1 MANNPSHIGDP
12 LDRVDGPLK
21 VTGRA
26 AYAYEHQVPDAAFAA
41 LVVSS
46 IAKGRITSIDTSKAG
61 KQDGVLLVMTH
72 ENAPKLAK
80 QEKKDGQP
88 PGPGEAWQALQDDRV
103 YYGNQPVAVVVAR
116 TSTQARSAA
125 KLVEVRYAAGTPE
138 NDLDGR
144 LAEAY
149 SPKKAGG
156 GGDPAASNRGDTS
169 AALQSAGHKL
179 DEVYRTPFQ
188 FHNPMEPHATIAQ
201 WTAPDALT
209 VYDATQGVFGD
220 AEKIAK
226 AFALKPE
233 NVRVVSPYLGG
244 GFGSKGPTWSHVI
257 IAALA
262 AKQAGRP
269 VRLEVSRPQMFNMVG
284 LRSETRQQIAIG
296 AGTDGSIHALS
307 NDCVSHT
314 STFGEFVE
322 AAALPSR
329 MLYASPNSK
338 TSHRLLRSNIGQTS
352 YMRAPGEATGVL
364 ALEIAIDEMAYQAG
378 MDPIEFR
385 LKNYAETDPE
395 EHKPWSSKSLRECY
409 KQGAQRFGW
418 SKRNPKPGS
427 MRAGDKL
434 VGYGMATAVYP
445 TKRSDAKATAALR
458 SDGSLYVAAGSQDIG
473 TGTYT
478 IMTQIAADS
487 FGVDAGRVVFKLGD
501 TKLPKTPVSGG
512 SQTAAS
518 TGSAVYLATQALKE
532 KLIQMAVSDP
542 QSALSGVSAQ
552 DLSLS
557 NGQVISKSGKQ
568 ESLLS
573 LMKRAGQT
581 EVQASAEAKPGS
593 EKQEYS
599 MYAFG
604 AQFAEVHVDE
614 ELGEITVA
622 RLLGCFAA
630 GRILNAK
637 TARSQFIGGMV
648 WGVSMA
654 LYEEAKLDKRLGRWV
669 NNNLSEYHVPT
680 NLDIREVD
688 AFWVDEVDHH
698 INPIGAKGIGEIGI
712 TGASAAVVNAIYH
725 ATGNRFRSVPVTL
738 DRLIT

>member
-1 MANNPSHIGDP
+1 MPNNTSHIGDP

-26 AYAYEHQVPDAAFAA
+26 TYAYEHQIPDAAFAA
-41 LVVSS
+41 LVTSS
-46 IAKGRITSIDTSKAG
+46 IAKGRITSLDTSKAAR
-61 KQDGVLLVMTH
+61 QTGVLLVLTH
-72 ENAPKLAK
+72 ENAPKLPK
-80 QEKKDGQP
+80 QVTAGDQL
-88 PGPGEAWQALQDDRV
+88 PGPGEAWQAFQDDQV
-103 YYGNQPVAVVVAR
+103 YYGYQPVAVVVAQ

-125 KLVEVRYAAGTPE
+125 KLVEVRYAAEKPE
-138 NDLDGR
+138 NDLDSR
-144 LAEAY
+144 LSEAY

-156 GGDPAASNRGDTS
+156 GEEPGASSRGDFD

-179 DEVYRTPFQ
+179 DGVYRTPFQ
-188 FHNPMEPHATIAQ
+188 FHNPMEQHATIAQ

-220 AEKIAK
+220 AGKIAK
-226 AFALKPE
+226 ALGLKPE
-233 NVRVVSPYLGG
+233 SVRVVSPYLGG

-269 VRLEVSRPQMFNMVG
+269 VRLELSRPQMFNMVG

-296 AGTDGSIHALS
+296 ADNQGSIEALR

-329 MLYASPNSK
+329 MLYESPNNK
-338 TSHRLLRSNIGQTS
+338 TAHRLVRSNIGQTS
-352 YMRAPGEATGVL
+352 YMRAPGEATGVF
-364 ALEIAIDEMAYQAG
+364 ALEIAIDEMAYKAG
-378 MDPIEFR
+378 IDPIEFR
-385 LKNYAETDPE
+385 LKNYAEMDPE

-409 KQGAQRFGW
+409 KQGAERFGW
-418 SKRNPKPGS
+418 SKRNPEPGT

-445 TKRSDAKATAALR
+445 TRRSEAKATATLR
-458 SDGSLYVAAGSQDIG
+458 SDGSLYVVAGSQDIG

-478 IMTQIAADS
+478 IMTQVAADS
-487 FGVDAGRVVFKLGD
+487 FGVDAGRVVFRLGD

-518 TGSAVYLATQALKE
+518 TGSAVYLATEALKE

-542 QSALSGVSAQ
+542 NSVLSGVSAQ
-552 DLSLS
+552 EVSLS
-557 NGQVISKSGKQ
+557 NGHVVSKNGKK
-568 ESLLS
+568 ESLHD

-581 EVQASAEAKPGS
+581 EVQGSGDAKPGS

-604 AQFAEVHVDE
+604 AQFAEVHIDE
-614 ELGEITVA
+614 ELGEVTVA
-622 RLLGCFAA
+622 RVLGCFAA
-630 GRILNAK
+630 GRILNPK

-654 LYEEAKLDKRLGRWV
+654 LYEEAKLDKRLGLWV
-669 NNNLSEYHVPT
+669 NNNLAEYHVPT
-680 NLDIREVD
+680 NLDIREID
-688 AFWVDEVDHH
+688 ALWVDEVDHH

-725 ATGNRFRSVPVTL
+725 ATGKRFREVPVTL
-738 DRLIT
+738 TV